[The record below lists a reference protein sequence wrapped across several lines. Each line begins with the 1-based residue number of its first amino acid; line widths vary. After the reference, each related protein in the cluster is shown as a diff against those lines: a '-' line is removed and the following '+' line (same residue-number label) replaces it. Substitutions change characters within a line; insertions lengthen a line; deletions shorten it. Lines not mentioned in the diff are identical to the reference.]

1 MDLSSSAVSS
11 SSFEDVGDG
20 ESCRWTGA
28 DAGSVSNY
36 SELGN
41 MSEAVSDISG
51 GGAEVS
57 YQDLAERMQEV
68 DELSEPND
76 VADGQGKGQGSSSR
90 GERHSKIRGL
100 ERFYQGKVLRVETEM
115 L

>member
-11 SSFEDVGDG
+11 SSFEDVGEA

-28 DAGSVSNY
+28 DAGSVSNF

-51 GGAEVS
+51 GGEVS
-57 YQDLAERMQEV
+57 DQDMAERMKDV
-68 DELSEPND
+68 ELNEPND
-76 VADGQGKGQGSSSR
+76 DADGQGKGQGSSSR
-90 GERHSKIRGL
+90 GKGHSGKIKGY
-100 ERFYQGKVLRVETEM
+100 ERFYEGRVLRVETEM